1 MTGLEGRR
9 TDSLFLLHSLH
20 ASFLPAAYN
29 FIGHPPPPGRPL
41 GLQRGR
47 TLTLEVKDFR
57 LCRKAAALTF
67 ARPCYAS
74 FHRPIPHN
82 SFFSE
87 KILSSRLLKLNA
99 HLEKAALERLTFL

>member
-1 MTGLEGRR
+1 MLPSFPLR
-9 TDSLFLLHSLH
+9 TTSSATLPLLAGPS
-20 ASFLPAAYN
+20 AYN
-29 FIGHPPPPGRPL
+29 G
-41 GLQRGR
+41 GR

-74 FHRPIPHN
+74 FHRPMPHN